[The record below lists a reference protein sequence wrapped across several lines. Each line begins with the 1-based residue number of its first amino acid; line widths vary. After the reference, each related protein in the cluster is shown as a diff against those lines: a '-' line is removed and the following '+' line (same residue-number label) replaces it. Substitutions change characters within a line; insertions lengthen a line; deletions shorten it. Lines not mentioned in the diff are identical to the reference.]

1 MQFPRQ
7 ILAANNHIRV
17 SVNCHCVL
25 YVNMV
30 LEFHN
35 EKFLSFDLH
44 DVWKNCQTVAL
55 NILCLTVF
63 ALMLIEASGHLAFLP
78 ANHKDTWQLLSFCGH
93 KRQIMQHVRNKS
105 ELAFAITSTQT
116 KNVSAS
122 MWNWTHVPSHAK
134 VTATR
139 KGQTTVRAQIRQ
151 STCRPATVCIWKC
164 LHMTFSLCVTAK
176 VRVCVTTVK
185 WACPPQR
192 EKMRENLEN
201 KKRGR
206 RQRCCK
212 MPSVQMWVWK
222 DTHIGTWLEIHTQ
235 QVDTK
240 PHTYNFHFCLVW
252 QHSWNTKVR
261 VHVQV
266 MAHI

>member
-1 MQFPRQ
+1 
-7 ILAANNHIRV
+7 
-17 SVNCHCVL
+17 
-25 YVNMV
+25 
-30 LEFHN
+30 
-35 EKFLSFDLH
+35 
-44 DVWKNCQTVAL
+44 
-55 NILCLTVF
+55 
-63 ALMLIEASGHLAFLP
+63 
-78 ANHKDTWQLLSFCGH
+78 
-93 KRQIMQHVRNKS
+93 
-105 ELAFAITSTQT
+105 
-116 KNVSAS
+116 

-139 KGQTTVRAQIRQ
+139 KGQTMIRAQIRQ

-164 LHMTFSLCVTAK
+164 LHMTFSLCVTAR

-206 RQRCCK
+206 RQRCSK

-240 PHTYNFHFCLVW
+240 PHTHNFHFCLVW

-266 MAHI
+266 MAHIQEWQKTHYFYFNLWMLVEVKEVDVMWYMLHGSEITSKTTNTKWGINSSCFALASFFHLLTHFHLKLLMRR